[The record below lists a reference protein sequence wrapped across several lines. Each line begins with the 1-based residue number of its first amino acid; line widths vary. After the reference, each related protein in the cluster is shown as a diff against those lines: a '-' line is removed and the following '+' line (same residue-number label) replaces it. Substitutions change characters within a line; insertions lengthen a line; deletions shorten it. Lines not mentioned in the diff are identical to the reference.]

1 VAKTAAPRI
10 AMVAGEASGDLLAA
24 HLIDAIRT
32 VLPQARFMGIGGPRM
47 IAQGFEAWWPSE
59 KLAVRGYVEVLKHY
73 REISGIR
80 TQLGARL
87 LAEAPDLFI
96 GVDAPD
102 FNLGLETRLRG
113 HGLPTAHFISPSIW
127 AWRGG
132 RMKKIKRA
140 ADHMLC
146 LFPFEEPLYRGA
158 GVPATYVGHPLADV
172 VPLQPDQAAARAR
185 LGLPADGPVVALM
198 PGSRQSELHYL
209 GECFAAAAL
218 LMRARNP
225 ALRFVVPL
233 ASEPTEA
240 LWRAAVRAAEEH
252 SGAAAPLAWVASPR
266 DAHPALAACD
276 VALVASGTAT
286 LETALFKRPM
296 AIAYN
301 MAPLT
306 WALMKRMSYLPYGGL
321 PNILCGEFVVPEF
334 YQEDATPENLAQA
347 LGNLLDDAAA
357 RARVAARFERLH
369 AELKCGMAPRAAA
382 AIAQAFFPAA

>member
-1 VAKTAAPRI
+1 
-10 AMVAGEASGDLLAA
+10 MVAGEASGDLLAA

-80 TQLGARL
+80 KQLGRRL
-87 LAEAPDLFI
+87 IAEAPDLFI

-102 FNLGLETRLRG
+102 FNLGLEIRLRE

-140 ADHMLC
+140 AGHMLC
-146 LFPFEEPLYRGA
+146 LFPFEEPLYRNA

-185 LGLPADGPVVALM
+185 LGLPADAPVVALL
-198 PGSRQSELHYL
+198 PGSRQSELRYL
-209 GECFAAAAL
+209 GERFAATAL
-218 LMRARNP
+218 LMRARHP
-225 ALRFVVPL
+225 ALHFVVPL

-240 LWRAAVRAAEEH
+240 LWRAAVKAAEEKAGPG
-252 SGAAAPLAWVASPR
+252 SNMSLVWTAAPR
-266 DAHPALAACD
+266 DTHAALAACD

-321 PNILCGEFVVPEF
+321 PNILCGQFVVPEF

-347 LGNLLDDAAA
+347 LGNLLNDGVA
-357 RARVAARFERLH
+357 RARVTARFERLH

-382 AIAQAFFPAA
+382 AIVGAFFPPV